1 MKISTEQLEAVIASN
16 GNVMPASEVVDTAV
30 IRLVDQDLIKQTVE
44 NINQMPDREEV
55 IASLKARIESGEY
68 NPTSDDIADA
78 MVRRTLADK
87 MR

>member
-1 MKISTEQLEAVIASN
+1 MKISTEQLEAVIASK

>member
-1 MKISTEQLEAVIASN
+1 VKISTEQLEAVIASK

>member
-1 MKISTEQLEAVIASN
+1 MKISTEQLEAVIASK
-16 GNVMPASEVVDTAV
+16 GNVMPAAEVVDTAV

-44 NINQMPDREEV
+44 NINNMPDREDF

-68 NPTSDDIADA
+68 NPSSDDIADA

-87 MR
+87 IR